1 MAIDTEDKRRSVV
14 GILPIPDGET
24 LTEADRKQV
33 IWIYNGL
40 PFIRP
45 FQLTLKERS
54 FDLTLTLGRVFNLT
68 LPPRSFQLTL
78 ENRAEKPMSKRVIDQ
93 SPVEI
98 GADETAPWTLTIPS
112 SWGTA
117 SNPVV
122 TVKNANG
129 TSLSGIS
136 SSVSVSNNVI
146 SFTLDGTALT
156 VNQNFRVE
164 IKFDVTGGTLEAY
177 GIWQVRE

>member
-1 MAIDTEDKRRSVV
+1 MAIDTENKRRSIV
-14 GILPIPDGET
+14 GILPIPDGEA

-45 FQLTLKERS
+45 FELSLKERS
-54 FDLTLTLGRVFNLT
+54 FDLTLTLDRVFTLT
-68 LPPRSFQLTL
+68 LPQRSFELTL

-93 SPVEI
+93 SPIEI
-98 GADETAPWTLTIPS
+98 GIDETAPWTLTIPS

-129 TSLSGIS
+129 TSISGVS
-136 SSVSVSNNVI
+136 SGVSASNNVI

-156 VNQNFRVE
+156 VNNDFRVE

-177 GIWQVRE
+177 GIWQARQ